1 MKEFPEGEFK
11 PGEMACV
18 GAGIGGGFANTKELH
33 VMKYA
38 EAMKGSEKKEWELAV
53 EQEYNRMVDHGVF
66 EVVPT
71 EDVPKDAKVLSST
84 WAMKKKANG
93 THRARLN
100 ARGYEQVDGEHYDEN
115 DKFAPV
121 VMDATIHI
129 VLIIIAMALFWAE
142 LLDVKGAF
150 LHGIFGKR
158 RKIYILWY
166 HKDSKDF
173 IRSMLY
179 FYY

>member
-1 MKEFPEGEFK
+1 MKD
-11 PGEMACV
+11 
-18 GAGIGGGFANTKELH
+18 
-33 VMKYA
+33 A
-38 EAMKGSEKKEWELAV
+38 EAMKGPAKKEWEQAV
-53 EQEYNRMVDHGVF
+53 EQEYNQIVDHGVF
-66 EVVPT
+66 EVISM
-71 EDVPKDAKVLSST
+71 EDVPEDAKILSST
-84 WAMKKKANG
+84 WAMKKKASG
-93 THRARLN
+93 THRVRRLN
-100 ARGYEQVDGEHYDEN
+100 TRGYEQVHGEHYDED